1 MRKHRTLIVESSV
14 ENMESNKKIAFTDIV
29 LVILGLGTAAF
40 VVAVLSIF
48 AITGL
53 EPSTLVA
60 SFFAFITA
68 EAAIC
73 WQIYAH
79 KHKVQIKTDTDIA
92 GDILAGLDITCDP
105 NEGEG

>member
-1 MRKHRTLIVESSV
+1 M
-14 ENMESNKKIAFTDIV
+14 KISFTDIV
-29 LVILGLGTAAF
+29 LAILGVATAAF
-40 VVAVLSIF
+40 VVAVLILF
-48 AITGL
+48 AETGA

-60 SFFAFITA
+60 SFFAFVTA

-79 KHKVQIKTDTDIA
+79 KHKVSIEPA

-105 NEGEG
+105 NEEEVAG

>member
-1 MRKHRTLIVESSV
+1 MIAGSSA
-14 ENMESNKKIAFTDIV
+14 ENMESNKKMAFTDIV
-29 LVILGLGTAAF
+29 LAILGVGTAAF
-40 VVAVLSIF
+40 VVAVLVIF
-48 AITGL
+48 ARIGS

-92 GDILAGLDITCDP
+92 GDILAGLDVTCDP